1 MKTRVMTAVVLIPV
15 LLLLILAAPKILTA
29 VVLGLLLALA
39 AYELLYC
46 TGLVRHVRLVT
57 YSAVMAFA
65 VSLWSYFGSV
75 HAYAMLGV
83 ITFVIL
89 LFMEMMIDHVRIT
102 IDKTCM
108 CLFAGL
114 LVPFLLSS
122 LMRILVMKVGR
133 FVILIPFIVAFGS
146 DSGAYFAGRYFGRH
160 KMAPVISPH
169 KTIEGAIGGILTAM
183 VSMVLYT
190 LILQVGFDF
199 RVNYALAV
207 LYGLAG
213 SLAGIFGDLCFSV
226 IKRQTGIKDYGH
238 LFPGHG
244 GIMDRFDSVTLV
256 APLMEALLIILPL
269 AV

>member
-1 MKTRVMTAVVLIPV
+1 MTAVVLVPV
-15 LLLLILAAPKILTA
+15 LLLLVLAAPKILTA
-29 VVLGLLLALA
+29 IVLGLLLALA

-75 HAYAMLGV
+75 HAYAQLGV
-83 ITFVIL
+83 IVFMSL
-89 LFMEMMIDHVRIT
+89 LFMEMMLDHVKVT

-122 LMRILVMKVGR
+122 LMRILIMKVGR
-133 FVILIPFIVAFGS
+133 FMILIPFIVAFGS
-146 DSGAYFAGRYFGRH
+146 DSGAYFSGRYFGRH
-160 KMAPVISPH
+160 KMAPVISQH
-169 KTIEGAIGGILTAM
+169 KTIEGAIGGILTA
-183 VSMVLYT
+183 VISMVIYT
-190 LILQVGFDF
+190 MILQFGFDF

-207 LYGLAG
+207 LYGLVG

-244 GIMDRFDSVTLV
+244 GIMDRFDSVALV
-256 APLMEALLIILPL
+256 APLMEAFLIILPL